1 MRERLRERGQENI
14 HVPMNS
20 LIQKSWDA
28 SAHRC
33 IQGKRFL
40 CKRNSDRRLGASTE
54 KRFQPSLEKE
64 SSTKEHRLC
73 SRTGLISL
81 HKRAYRREFQYRGH
95 ELETRQF
102 FPSLPPPCI
111 FHLRD
116 HPFVPG
122 QAITR
127 GPVLFRL
134 PRNFSIKFLSLCK
147 IHND

>member
-1 MRERLRERGQENI
+1 MRERGQENI

-81 HKRAYRREFQYRGH
+81 HKRAYRREFRIGA
-95 ELETRQF
+95 TNWKRASF
-102 FPSLPPPCI
+102 SLPPPCI